1 MFMNIGLFL
10 MRLFGVFIMV
20 VVLISVGD
28 EKDVK

>member
-1 MFMNIGLFL
+1 MNIGLFL